1 MIEIVA
7 KKVMRRGEPKVLVK
21 GVKALKRVDLP
32 VQYLDKPPYLYM
44 TANRKLVT
52 MALMLVDED
61 YNTHWISKGSLYSPE
76 EFQELVSLAARCG
89 ERLHRINQEIKE
101 KARKW
106 GAGQTIVIRI

>member
-21 GVKALKRVDLP
+21 GVKALKDVDLP
-32 VQYLDKPPYLYM
+32 IQYLDKPPHLYM
-44 TANRKLVT
+44 TTYKLVFT
-52 MALMLVDED
+52 ALMLTDED
-61 YNTHWISKGSLYSPE
+61 YNTHWISEGSLYSPE

-101 KARKW
+101 KAREW
-106 GAGQTIVIRI
+106 GAGQTIMIRI